1 MISFLKCLESQKLLR
16 YNICLEDTKYFSSSV
31 TIFVCGGTWGVN
43 QKVEQPNIITKKCGV
58 EIQGKRIEKAVTE
71 FLLTIAKIE
80 TKKLTGTE
88 D

>member
-1 MISFLKCLESQKLLR
+1 MNR
-16 YNICLEDTKYFSSSV
+16 YSV

-43 QKVEQPNIITKKCGV
+43 QKVEQPNMIAKKCGV
-58 EIQGKRIEKAVTE
+58 EILGKRIENAVTE

>member
-1 MISFLKCLESQKLLR
+1 MTCQQESWTNTSQV
-16 YNICLEDTKYFSSSV
+16 NIILIISSSV
-31 TIFVCGGTWGVN
+31 TIFICGGTWGAN
-43 QKVEQPNIITKKCGV
+43 QKVEQPNIIAKKCGV
-58 EIQGKRIEKAVTE
+58 EILGKRIKNAVTE